1 MNVYVGSPKEIT
13 KKQTN
18 NKTLLELKSEY
29 KKLEGYKVDVKKVQL
44 LSYIPAMNIWD
55 LKIKTQY
62 IYISVRE
69 ERCG

>member
-1 MNVYVGSPKEIT
+1 MFTDWRKKENIFVCRCMNVYVGSPKEIT

-44 LSYIPAMNIWD
+44 LSYIPAMN
-55 LKIKTQY
+55 
-62 IYISVRE
+62 
-69 ERCG
+69 

>member
-29 KKLEGYKVDVKKVQL
+29 KKLEGSKVDVKKVQL
-44 LSYIPAMNIWD
+44 LSYIPAMN
-55 LKIKTQY
+55 
-62 IYISVRE
+62 
-69 ERCG
+69 